1 MVIILRKVEFAQIL
15 STTSNFP
22 PHRPRN
28 DYLSYRTP
36 HTRKVFNVGNISL
49 ESKLVVE
56 LIGTFALTFIGAG
69 SIMMGGDITT
79 VALAHGVVLAIVVT
93 ATMNIS
99 GGHINPAVT
108 ISMMI
113 VKKIDNETG
122 AKYIVAQLLGA
133 SIAGFILCLL
143 LDGTS
148 IPVDGHGM
156 GTPSPNSGLS
166 MMGVI
171 GVEAALT
178 FLLLF
183 AIWGT
188 AVDPR
193 APAIGG
199 WGIGMMVAVDIMM
212 GGGLTGAAMN
222 PARWMGTWIF
232 TDMAD
237 MNHLLYY
244 WGGPLIG
251 AISCSLLYNH
261 FIMAPEDNDAKL
273 SDHDA

>member
-1 MVIILRKVEFAQIL
+1 MSEK
-15 STTSNFP
+15 
-22 PHRPRN
+22 
-28 DYLSYRTP
+28 
-36 HTRKVFNVGNISL
+36 SL
-49 ESKLVVE
+49 ESKLLSE
-56 LIGTFALTFIGAG
+56 CIGTFALTFIGAG
-69 SIMMGGDITT
+69 SIMMGGDLLT

-99 GGHINPAVT
+99 GAHINPAVT
-108 ISMMI
+108 ISMMV
-113 VKKIDNETG
+113 VKKMDNSTG
-122 AKYIVAQLLGA
+122 MKYIASQLVGA
-133 SIAGFILCLL
+133 CIAGLMLNLL
-143 LDGTS
+143 LDGGT
-148 IPVDGHGM
+148 IVVVDGM
-156 GTPSPNSGLS
+156 GTPAPNSELGML
-166 MMGVI
+166 GII
-171 GVEAALT
+171 GVEAILT

-222 PARWMGTWIF
+222 PARWMGTWVF

-237 MNHLLYY
+237 MNHILYY
-244 WGGPLIG
+244 WAGPLLG
-251 AISCSLLYNH
+251 AISCSILYNNY
-261 FIMAPEDNDAKL
+261 IMAPEDDGAKL

>member
-1 MVIILRKVEFAQIL
+1 MSEK
-15 STTSNFP
+15 
-22 PHRPRN
+22 
-28 DYLSYRTP
+28 
-36 HTRKVFNVGNISL
+36 SL
-49 ESKLVVE
+49 ESKLLSE
-56 LIGTFALTFIGAG
+56 CIGTFALTFIGAG
-69 SIMMGGDITT
+69 SIMMGGDLLT

-99 GGHINPAVT
+99 GAHINPAVT
-108 ISMMI
+108 ISMMV
-113 VKKIDNETG
+113 VKKMDNSTG
-122 AKYIVAQLLGA
+122 MKYIASQLVGA
-133 SIAGFILCLL
+133 CIAGLMLNLL
-143 LDGTS
+143 LDGGT
-148 IPVDGHGM
+148 IVEVDGM
-156 GTPSPNSGLS
+156 GTPAPNSELGML
-166 MMGVI
+166 GII
-171 GVEAALT
+171 GVEAILT

-222 PARWMGTWIF
+222 PARWMGTWVF

-237 MNHLLYY
+237 MNHILYY
-244 WGGPLIG
+244 WAGPLLG
-251 AISCSLLYNH
+251 AISCSILYNNY
-261 FIMAPEDNDAKL
+261 IMAPEDDGAKL

>member
-1 MVIILRKVEFAQIL
+1 MATPNGLTIIMSDTEVSI
-15 STTSNFP
+15 
-22 PHRPRN
+22 
-28 DYLSYRTP
+28 
-36 HTRKVFNVGNISL
+36 
-49 ESKLVVE
+49 ESRLICE

-108 ISMMI
+108 ISMMV
-113 VKKIDNETG
+113 VKKIDNNTG
-122 AKYIVAQLLGA
+122 LKYIGAQLLGA
-133 SIAGFILCLL
+133 SIAGFILSQLL
-143 LDGTS
+143 NGTTIVLQDGTTLLAA
-148 IPVDGHGM
+148 GQGM
-156 GTPSPNSGLS
+156 GTPSPTGGIDL
-166 MMGVI
+166 I
-171 GVEAALT
+171 GVVAIEAVLT
-178 FLLLF
+178 FLLMF

-212 GGGLTGAAMN
+212 GGGITGAAMN
-222 PARWMGTWIF
+222 PARWMGTWLF

-237 MNHLLYY
+237 MSHLLMY
-244 WGGPLIG
+244 WAGPLIG
-251 AISCSLLYNH
+251 ALSCSLLYNN
-261 FIMAPEDNDAKL
+261 FIMAPEDDEATL
-273 SDHDA
+273 RDHDA

>member
-1 MVIILRKVEFAQIL
+1 MSEK
-15 STTSNFP
+15 
-22 PHRPRN
+22 
-28 DYLSYRTP
+28 
-36 HTRKVFNVGNISL
+36 SL
-49 ESKLVVE
+49 ESKLLSE
-56 LIGTFALTFIGAG
+56 CIGTFALTFIGAG
-69 SIMMGGDITT
+69 SIMMGGNLLT

-99 GGHINPAVT
+99 GAHINPAVT
-108 ISMMI
+108 ISMMV
-113 VKKIDNETG
+113 VKKMDNSTG
-122 AKYIVAQLLGA
+122 MKYIASQLVGA
-133 SIAGFILCLL
+133 CIAGLMLNLL
-143 LDGTS
+143 LDGGT
-148 IPVDGHGM
+148 IVVVDGM
-156 GTPSPNSGLS
+156 GTPAPNSELGML
-166 MMGVI
+166 GII
-171 GVEAALT
+171 GVEAILT

-222 PARWMGTWIF
+222 PARWMGTWVF

-237 MNHLLYY
+237 MNHILYY
-244 WGGPLIG
+244 WAGPLLG
-251 AISCSLLYNH
+251 AISCSILYNNY
-261 FIMAPEDNDAKL
+261 IMAPEDDGAKL

>member
-1 MVIILRKVEFAQIL
+1 MSDK
-15 STTSNFP
+15 
-22 PHRPRN
+22 
-28 DYLSYRTP
+28 
-36 HTRKVFNVGNISL
+36 SL
-49 ESKLVVE
+49 ESKLISE
-56 LIGTFALTFIGAG
+56 CIGTFALTFIGAG
-69 SIMMGGDITT
+69 SIMMGGDLLT

-99 GGHINPAVT
+99 GAHINPAVT
-108 ISMMI
+108 ISMM
-113 VKKIDNETG
+113 VVEKMDNSTG
-122 AKYIVAQLLGA
+122 MKYIGSQLLGA
-133 SIAGFILCLL
+133 CVAGLALYLL
-143 LDGTS
+143 LDGRP
-148 IPVDGHGM
+148 IAIEGHGM
-156 GTPSPNSGLS
+156 GTPSPHSELG

-171 GVEAALT
+171 GVEAVLT

-222 PARWMGTWIF
+222 PARWMGTWVF

-237 MNHLLYY
+237 MNHILYY
-244 WGGPLIG
+244 WAGPLLG
-251 AISCSLLYNH
+251 AISCSILYNNY
-261 FIMAPEDNDAKL
+261 IMAPEDDGAKL